1 MKKMICLV
9 LVLICVFTIAAPAFA
24 DSIPR
29 WGTVK
34 VESTWLN
41 VRKNPEPDATIIA
54 YLKNG
59 DRVKCYET
67 YGTGYMRVVG
77 NFRSSHSSSISGFSE
92 TAYGMDSEIMV
103 YEQTGYVYSSYI
115 HLD

>member
-1 MKKMICLV
+1 MEKAICLV
-9 LVLICVFTIAAPAFA
+9 LVLICVFTITVPAFA

-29 WGTVK
+29 WGTVR

-41 VRKNPEPDATIIA
+41 VRKSPDLDATIIG
-54 YLKNG
+54 YLENG

-67 YGTGYMRVVG
+67 YATGFMRVVG
-77 NFRSSHSSSISGFSE
+77 SFRSSHSSANGGFSVA
-92 TAYGMDSEIMV
+92 AYGMDEIMV
-103 YEQTGYVYSSYI
+103 YEKTGYVYKSYI

>member
-1 MKKMICLV
+1 MKKTICLILTV
-9 LVLICVFTIAAPAFA
+9 ICLLMIAAPAFA

-77 NFRSSHSSSISGFSE
+77 NFRSSHSSSINGFFE
-92 TAYGMDSEIMV
+92 AAYGMDNEIMV
-103 YEQTGYVYSSYI
+103 YEQTGYVYRTYI
-115 HLD
+115 KLD